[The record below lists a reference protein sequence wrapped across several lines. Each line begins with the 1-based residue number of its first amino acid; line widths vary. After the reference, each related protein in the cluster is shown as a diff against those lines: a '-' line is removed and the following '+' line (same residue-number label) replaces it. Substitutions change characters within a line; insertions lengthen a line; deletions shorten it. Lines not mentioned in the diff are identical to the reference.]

1 MNETIEA
8 PVLMETPPPENAPRG
23 LFSWIATV
31 DHKRIGILYMLTA
44 LFFFLVGGVEA
55 LLIRIQLA
63 RPENTF
69 LSPEVYNQV
78 FTMHGTTMVF
88 LVVIPTLIGLANYL
102 IPLMIG
108 ARDMAFPRLN
118 ALSYWLL
125 PCGGLL
131 LHFSLLAGGA
141 PAVGWFSYA
150 PLSETPYAS
159 SPGVDYWVLALL
171 ILGVGSVAA
180 SINLIATI
188 LTLRAPGLTIRRL
201 PLFVWMILVNS
212 FMIIPVSYTHLRA
225 H

>member
-1 MNETIEA
+1 MSTESIA
-8 PVLMETPPPENAPRG
+8 WPRPAATPLPWVEQ
-23 LFSWIATV
+23 LHQWVTTV
-31 DHKRIGILYMLTA
+31 DHKRLGLLYMFYA
-44 LFFFLVGGVEA
+44 LLFLIAGGVEA
-55 LLIRIQLA
+55 TIMRIQLI
-63 RPENTF
+63 RPLNHF
-69 LSPEVYNQV
+69 VSPQV
-78 FTMHGTTMVF
+78 FNRMFTMHGTTMIFFVAMPVMF
-88 LVVIPTLIGLANYL
+88 GFANYL

-150 PLSETPYAS
+150 PLSEAPYATTH
-159 SPGVDYWVLALL
+159 GMDYWAISLL

-201 PLFVWMILVNS
+201 PLFVWMI
-212 FMIIPVSYTHLRA
+212 
-225 H
+225 